1 MPSGKMGIFGRRR
14 SRGSRGTPH
23 TSPQTTYRQLDA
35 APPLK
40 GSPQAPT
47 AQGATCRICLSDEG
61 ELITPCAC
69 RGDSAHVHVACLAR
83 WARSVEPRVDAWR
96 RCGVCLTTYGGAGA
110 VALAEE
116 FLERSLRKESHYI
129 PAARHALGA
138 ALLNC
143 GDSRAAAT
151 LERALREKRSYG
163 EDEPSVAAVL
173 NDLGIASGE
182 EERFREALEIYA
194 HRNMLET
201 KDAACARLNLGNA
214 LCRRGVYREAKREY
228 EQALS
233 VLTQMHPGND
243 ADVAKALGNLG
254 VVADYDSRYDE
265 AVAYH
270 KRALAMQRAVFGR
283 DAVTSDVANSHENL
297 GVALGHRGDYVEA
310 ERHLETAVEMRR
322 SLPSQSRAVV
332 RARAK
337 LHEVR
342 ARRARACPDAPTRAP
357 AASRVAETPDV
368 VLPYIP
374 TF

>member
-1 MPSGKMGIFGRRR
+1 MGIFGRRR

-96 RCGVCLTTYGGAGA
+96 RCGVCLTTYSGAGA

-163 EDEPSVAAVL
+163 EDGPNVAAVL

-182 EERFREALEIYA
+182 EERFREALEIYT

-214 LCRRGVYREAKREY
+214 LCRRGRYREAKHEY
-228 EQALS
+228 ERALS

-254 VVADYDSRYDE
+254 VVSDYNGAYDE
-265 AVAYH
+265 AIDYH
-270 KRALAMQRAVFGR
+270 KRALNMQRAVFGR

-310 ERHLETAVEMRR
+310 ERHLEACVEMRR
-322 SLPSQSRAVV
+322 SLPSQNRAVV
-332 RARAK
+332 RALAK

-342 ARRARACPDAPTRAP
+342 ARRARECPQAPQRAP
-357 AASRVAETPDV
+357 AASRVASIPPGV
-368 VLPYIP
+368 VLPYLP
-374 TF
+374 AA